1 MAQKITVVLLSNA
14 DLSTSNDRTSQSGSE
29 EVSILV
35 NGVALNRSEDNLLN
49 KLLLK
54 VLDNH
59 TLSTESKGLLL
70 DGIKVFDLANIGEE
84 ALQSVKG

>member
-84 ALQSVKG
+84 ALQSVRD